1 MSKMFKE
8 NGFLSEEGNKVLHS
22 FHYGINETMS
32 CKEVQAMSVQE
43 LQTLQ
48 ANLASLLSNAFSNA
62 IRDRNKTE
70 K

>member
-1 MSKMFKE
+1 MFKE

-22 FHYGINETMS
+22 FYYGLNETIF

-43 LQTLQ
+43 LQVLQ
-48 ANLASLLSNAFSNA
+48 ANLASLVGNA
-62 IRDRNKTE
+62 ISKAIQNRNKNE

>member
-22 FHYGINETMS
+22 FHYGLNETMS
-32 CKEVQAMSVQE
+32 RKEVKDMSVQE
-43 LQTLQ
+43 LQVLQ
-48 ANLASLLSNAFSNA
+48 ANLASLLGNAFSNA
-62 IRDRNKTE
+62 IRDRNTNE